1 MQYDVATPDAYL
13 KALEADWRRDTLLSL
28 RALIREKAPE
38 LVEGIAYKM
47 LSYSDAT
54 GIVFGLNAQKHYV
67 SFYVGNASKIDA
79 DGALLAGL
87 DCGKGC
93 IRFKKSVAVE
103 NTRIEAFIERAAELA
118 RSGVDTG
125 C

>member
-1 MQYDVATPDAYL
+1 MQYDVTTPEEYL
-13 KALEADWRRDTLLSL
+13 KVLEADWRRDTLMNL
-28 RALIREKAPE
+28 RGLIKAKAPE

-47 LSYSDAT
+47 LSYSDGT

-67 SFYVGNASKIDA
+67 SFYVGNASTIDA
-79 DGALLAGL
+79 DGSLLAGL

-93 IRFKKSVAVE
+93 IRFKKSVPVE
-103 NTRIEAFIERAAELA
+103 STRIEEFIERAVALS
-118 RSGVDTG
+118 RTGVDIG